1 MTPPDLTPE
10 QICPVCNND
19 GWYEEWD
26 DDGVEIVVTREC
38 PRLNDPGHAPFN
50 ATGLL
55 PEEAR

>member
-1 MTPPDLTPE
+1 MNLTPE